1 MDLSRFCKLFD
12 EKSLKFYSGLR
23 KNRISLDFYPIL
35 ADFYDFLSWNC
46 KLFEMINADSK

>member
-1 MDLSRFCKLFD
+1 MDLSRFCKRFD

-35 ADFYDFLSWNC
+35 ADFYDFSRNRE
-46 KLFEMINADSK
+46 LFGTINADSK